1 MQRCNHWFWKFVIGI
16 SACVIGMTIIDW
28 VSVARRSAQ
37 SAQCRANLKQIGF
50 AIQNYFDIY
59 GSLPPTY
66 TSDESGNRLHSWR
79 ILITPFLG
87 DSTVYEKYNLK
98 KSWLSRENMALADSF
113 ESTGI
118 QNIMACP
125 VCRSEKVN
133 NTDFFAVIGAG
144 SIFGDGIPRQLTAE
158 YIEEHGDKIILCEYN
173 ATRAHWTE
181 PRDISI
187 EELVHRYCSPN
198 FTEVCKHVY
207 NGTQSPFVHVFRLD
221 GSTERVHLPA
231 NRSKHFC

>member
-1 MQRCNHWFWKFVIGI
+1 MQLKGIEPISVVDQIRCDRCDKEVHRSESDFEQ
-16 SACVIGMTIIDW
+16 MT
-28 VSVARRSAQ
+28 S
-37 SAQCRANLKQIGF
+37 IGF
-50 AIQNYFDIY
+50 HAGY
-59 GSLPPTY
+59 
-66 TSDESGNRLHSWR
+66 
-79 ILITPFLG
+79 
-87 DSTVYEKYNLK
+87 
-98 KSWLSRENMALADSF
+98 
-113 ESTGI
+113 
-118 QNIMACP
+118 
-125 VCRSEKVN
+125 
-133 NTDFFAVIGAG
+133 G